1 MTDEKLA
8 IRGISKTFP
17 GKGVSR
23 VRALQDI
30 SLSVRQGEFVSLI
43 GPSGSGKS
51 SLLDII
57 AGLSLPD
64 AGDVLIDGRSKAG
77 ERGHVSYMPQRDVLF
92 PWRTILDNVIVPLQ
106 IQGVEKKQAREEATR
121 LLPVFGLEQFAASYP
136 HMLSGGMRQRA
147 AFLRTY
153 LCKKELIL
161 LDEPFGSLDALTRM
175 QMQQWLLGIWQQ
187 FRHSVL
193 LVTHDVDEAILLS
206 DRIYLLS
213 ARPGEIVAEVDVP
226 LPRPRE
232 PVITTD
238 PAFLSIKSRL
248 LQLLQEA
255 VFSNVVDS

>member
-1 MTDEKLA
+1 MTRNKLV
-8 IRGISKTFP
+8 IRGLYKTYP
-17 GKGVSR
+17 GKGTSAVQ
-23 VRALQDI
+23 ALRDI
-30 SLSVRQGEFVSLI
+30 SLTVREGEFVSLI

-64 AGDVLIDGRSKAG
+64 EGELTLDGMPLAGKRGR
-77 ERGHVSYMPQRDVLF
+77 VSYMPQRDVLF

-106 IQGVEKKQAREEATR
+106 IQGVKRQAAREEAAR
-121 LLPVFGLEQFAASYP
+121 LLPVFGLEQFADSYP

-153 LCKKELIL
+153 LCKRELML
-161 LDEPFGSLDALTRM
+161 LDEPFASLDALTRM
-175 QMQQWLLGIWQQ
+175 QMHQWLLSMWQR

-213 ARPGEIVAEVDVP
+213 PRPGEIVAEVAVP
-226 LPRPRE
+226 LPRPRH
-232 PVITTD
+232 PHMTTD
-238 PAFLSIKSRL
+238 PDFLQTKAKL
-248 LQLLQEA
+248 LGLLQET
-255 VFSNVVDS
+255 VFSKTPAQ